1 MYQGDES
8 PPQIKG
14 GFNMKHE
21 IITGK
26 ILFMLSHG
34 FKKVI
39 QPPNVEYIIA
49 DNKYYP
55 ISWLLNDYIFY
66 NKICR
71 IK

>member
-1 MYQGDES
+1 MR
-8 PPQIKG
+8 
-14 GFNMKHE
+14 HE

-66 NKICR
+66 NKICC